1 MSADTSPLSDYWRR
15 PRPVDTRPAS
25 ERVALADQIAEELV
39 RVGAGEFPAY
49 VLLSRYS
56 QRELLGA
63 MCHWGLTSDLTRQL
77 QALQH
82 PPRRAADDDRWALP
96 DPRGFADE

>member
-1 MSADTSPLSDYWRR
+1 MSGDLSPLSPFWQR
-15 PRPVDTRPAS
+15 PQPVDTRPPS
-25 ERVALADQIAEELV
+25 ERVAMADQIAAELE

-63 MCHWGLTSDLTRQL
+63 MCHWGLTSDLARQL
-77 QALQH
+77 RALRH
-82 PPRRAADDDRWALP
+82 
-96 DPRGFADE
+96 G